1 MDLGSAAG
9 GWVQELMFSS
19 VKLQTSEKEFYNNN
33 MAKLNK
39 TFLTCTMEDTDHVS
53 NNVIHKFD
61 IETGNWMPD
70 KKYLDS
76 GKVNTCAYTTLNLN
90 VLNDHNVNKNLQLGT
105 NAVDFKLNEITSQYF
120 NMQTVLF
127 PPNGRRFMHPGF
139 AGLQRGGPGCSLSV
153 KHLVDNYTSFNF
165 YPQPG
170 KHSSFSP
177 KKLMI
182 KTLHNIYEKIPDLVR
197 TSDYPDLLALK
208 PTGAVGKSDA
218 FFTLHHRSGL
228 EMPSQF
234 ANIDSDSFLGVP
246 GNLQQA
252 QGLAGQHNLAH
263 LLIVNQTT
271 HLPLYAG
278 GLDVFHNKSER
289 RAVYINLVENDK
301 AGEQLE
307 CLDAHSLLPDIEED
321 EDAVCPRKEHPEPLL
336 HLTPAVNLLGSRN
349 IRIRNYTLTFK
360 EILPGA
366 HWWC

>member
-1 MDLGSAAG
+1 
-9 GWVQELMFSS
+9 
-19 VKLQTSEKEFYNNN
+19 
-33 MAKLNK
+33 
-39 TFLTCTMEDTDHVS
+39 
-53 NNVIHKFD
+53 
-61 IETGNWMPD
+61 
-70 KKYLDS
+70 
-76 GKVNTCAYTTLNLN
+76 
-90 VLNDHNVNKNLQLGT
+90 
-105 NAVDFKLNEITSQYF
+105 
-120 NMQTVLF
+120 
-127 PPNGRRFMHPGF
+127 MHPGF

-153 KHLVDNYTSFNF
+153 KHLANNYRSLNF

-170 KHSSFSP
+170 KHSNFFP

-197 TSDYPDLLALK
+197 TSDYPDLLALE
-208 PTGAVGKSDA
+208 PTGAVEKSDA
-218 FFTLHHRSGL
+218 FFTTLHHRSGL
-228 EMPSQF
+228 EIPSQF

-246 GNLQQA
+246 DNLQQA

-263 LLIVNQTT
+263 LFIVNQTT

-289 RAVYINLVENDK
+289 RAVYINLVENYK

-349 IRIRNYTLTFK
+349 IRIRKFR
-360 EILPGA
+360 
-366 HWWC
+366 